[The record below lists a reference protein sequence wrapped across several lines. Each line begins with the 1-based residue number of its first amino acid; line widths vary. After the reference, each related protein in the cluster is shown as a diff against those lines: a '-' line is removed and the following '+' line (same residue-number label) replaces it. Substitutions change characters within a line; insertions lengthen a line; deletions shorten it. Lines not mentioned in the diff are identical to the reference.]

1 MGRSLTVDI
10 ARGFAISLVIIGH
23 ALEMFFN
30 QEMGESVGFS
40 QGSYEVWRA
49 IYAFHMPAFYFIS
62 GMVLTNVGERPVA
75 KAISDSLSLLLVA
88 LATHLVG
95 VVIAVILANPR
106 YGSIEGLIRPFITG
120 GQGLSLRI
128 TWFLVSLA
136 VVQLFALFILR
147 NGIVRQTIAV
157 AIMLAMYVVAT
168 RYDIRWFFGQT
179 IAAGTVF
186 YIVGH
191 LAGRWLATQPLS
203 KIAAGGVG
211 VVAVAAFLITYGLN
225 GGCLF
230 NPFNSCN
237 MLGRPEFAVIF
248 VNGLFGFLPLFLFS
262 ALAGILTLLCLA
274 TLAAAM
280 PASAFLG
287 WLGRNSLAL
296 LVLNGV
302 FFTYFE
308 PKLAGKLGA
317 LSDYSLLVAM
327 LVLALH
333 LALLP
338 VVGPAVDAIR
348 RACSKLSAWV
358 VGLATASMRFALAR

>member
-1 MGRSLTVDI
+1 MGRLLTVDI

-30 QEMGESVGFS
+30 KEMGDGVGFS
-40 QGSYEVWRA
+40 QGSYEAWRA

-62 GMVLTNVGERPVA
+62 GMVLTKVGERPVS

-147 NGIVRQTIAV
+147 SGIMRQAFAV
-157 AIMLAMYVVAT
+157 AIMLALYVLAT
-168 RYDIRWFFGQT
+168 KFEIRWLYGQT
-179 IAAGTVF
+179 IAAGTMF
-186 YIVGH
+186 YVVGH
-191 LAGRWLATQPLS
+191 QAGKWLSTRPLS
-203 KIAAGGVG
+203 KSAAGGLG
-211 VVAVAAFLITYGLN
+211 VLATGALVVTYGLN

-237 MLGRPEFAVIF
+237 MLGRPDFAVIF

-262 ALAGILTLLCLA
+262 ALAGIVTLLCLA
-274 TLAAAM
+274 TLAAET
-280 PASAFLG
+280 PASAFFS
-287 WLGRNSLAL
+287 WIGRSSLAL
-296 LVLNGV
+296 LVINGV

-308 PKLAGKLGA
+308 PMLAGKLGP
-317 LSDYSLLVAM
+317 LSDYSLSVATIVLVVHVAI
-327 LVLALH
+327 
-333 LALLP
+333 LP
-338 VVGPAVDAIR
+338 FVGPAVDALR
-348 RACSKLSAWV
+348 KACSKLSLWMA
-358 VGLATASMRFALAR
+358 GIAMASFKSPFAR